1 MAEFDDL
8 LNDTEN
14 DTELVRTLRNALK
27 DLKKENKEVAAQLA
41 ERAKADRARSLSD
54 LLREKELDPKIA
66 KLYPGDSDVSAEALD
81 TWLTE
86 FGDVF
91 GIQQQGT
98 SADSATVTSAQRIAN
113 MSAGAPPAHAA
124 VDVEAIAA
132 EIRSAKSPGELS
144 QVYAKYGIK

>member
-41 ERAKADRARSLSD
+41 ERAKADRSRSLAD
-54 LLREKELDPKIA
+54 LLKEKELDPKIA

-81 TWLTE
+81 TWLSE

-91 GIQQQGT
+91 GIQQAGT
-98 SADSATVTSAQRIAN
+98 AADPATVTSAQRIAN

-132 EIRSAKSPGELS
+132 EIRGASNPQEL
-144 QVYAKYGIK
+144 QAVYAKYGMK